1 MASLAMIA
9 LTSNLWDRKML
20 SDIFIGAEN
29 VRRVIITV
37 LVLMCIWSVYCI
49 HRLETD
55 VIDLQTKLTEQEKKT
70 KDIKEDI
77 EKLQAYCEELEAA
90 NDIDKAEFVNIW
102 ESLATVRNNF
112 LALGHGL
119 HLAREDICPESE
131 PECNH
136 QKLEEEM

>member
-9 LTSNLWDRKML
+9 LTSNLWDRKMFIKIL
-20 SDIFIGAEN
+20 EILDKIPIFRVTVCLLLIWIVFFIHKRDIKIA
-29 VRRVIITV
+29 
-37 LVLMCIWSVYCI
+37 
-49 HRLETD
+49 
-55 VIDLQTKLTEQEKKT
+55 DLQSQIVETNIQLEKA
-70 KDIKEDI
+70 KEDI

-90 NDIDKAEFVNIW
+90 NDINKAEFVNIW